1 MAINTYFKNIAD
13 AIREKTGGSA
23 LITPG
28 QMPGEVRNIVT
39 GSAAVIKPLHADI
52 ANGWYVASSGDFYR
66 DADPATYV
74 NYRLDMYPIQ
84 RNHRYIV
91 GLGTPVGGR
100 FRVSRCNHDFF
111 TDPDVTSPVQASNVT
126 YNDSPTAY
134 INFSFTSDTNIPYL
148 YIYKSST
155 GGNIFSYLIDI
166 TELQN
171 EGY

>member
-1 MAINTYFKNIAD
+1 MAINTYFKNIAN
-13 AIREKTGGSA
+13 AIREKTGGTA
-23 LITPG
+23 FITPG
-28 QMPGEVRNIVT
+28 QMPGEIRNIVT
-39 GSAAVIKPLHADI
+39 GSAAVIKPLHTDMN
-52 ANGWYVASSGDFYR
+52 NGWYIASNGDFYR
-66 DADPATYV
+66 DDGV
-74 NYRLDMYPIQ
+74 NYRVDMYPIQ

-91 GLGTPVGGR
+91 GLGTPVGAR

-111 TDPDVTSPVQASNVT
+111 TDPDITSPVQGSRVT
-126 YNDSPTAY
+126 YDDSPTAY
-134 INFSFTSDTNIPYL
+134 INFSFTSDSNIPYL

>member
-23 LITPG
+23 FITPG
-28 QMPGEVRNIVT
+28 QMPGKIRNIVT

-52 ANGWYVASSGDFYR
+52 NNGWFIATNGEFRRDPDPTTWAAYR
-66 DADPATYV
+66 T
-74 NYRLDMYPIQ
+74 DMYPIQ
-84 RNHRYIV
+84 INHRYIV
-91 GLGTPVGGR
+91 GLGSTAGGR
-100 FRVSRCNHDFF
+100 FRVSRCNHNFF
-111 TDPDVTSPVQASNVT
+111 TDPDVTSPVQGSNVT

-134 INFSFTSDTNIPYL
+134 INFSFTTDTNIPYL

>member
-23 LITPG
+23 FITPG
-28 QMPGEVRNIVT
+28 QMPREIRNIVT

-52 ANGWYVASSGDFYR
+52 AEGWYITTTGDFYR
-66 DADPATYV
+66 DVDSSTWV
-74 NYRLDMYPIQ
+74 NYRLDMFPIQ

-91 GLGTPVGGR
+91 GLGNPASGR

-111 TDPDVTSPVQASNVT
+111 TEPNVTSPVTGSNVT
-126 YNDSPTAY
+126 YNNNPSAY
-134 INFSFTSDTNIPYL
+134 INFSFTTDTDIPYL

-155 GGNIFSYLIDI
+155 GENVFSYLIDI